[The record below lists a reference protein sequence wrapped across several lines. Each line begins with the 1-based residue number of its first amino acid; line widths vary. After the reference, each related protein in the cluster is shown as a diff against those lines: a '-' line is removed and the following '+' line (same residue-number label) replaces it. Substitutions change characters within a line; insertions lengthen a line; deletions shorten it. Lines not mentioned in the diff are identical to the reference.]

1 MEFEISGFKGS
12 IFYLKIGGE
21 LFMNND
27 NKYKCESCN
36 KEDDKCVTCCG
47 EKMKE
52 NNHKCDCGS
61 GNDKSACCGA

>member
-1 MEFEISGFKGS
+1 
-12 IFYLKIGGE
+12 
-21 LFMNND
+21 MNND